1 MALKSKWV
9 TAAEAIFT
17 KDNWQSLNEIFLP
30 EGMKKC
36 KCEVLVPLR
45 SINKKM
51 CPDCK
56 AKYEWNLDPGQRPLI
71 TSSKDRGL

>member
-1 MALKSKWV
+1 
-9 TAAEAIFT
+9 
-17 KDNWQSLNEIFLP
+17 
-30 EGMKKC
+30 MKISRIDVIGQNGNDGLHYC

-45 SINKKM
+45 TVKHASGSMGTKM

-56 AKYEWNLDPGQRPLI
+56 TRYPWDLDPGQRPLV